1 MEQTNGFNFN
11 AIHYR
16 QIRLFRAL
24 HYDRTRAKQKEVGD
38 VTSTCLELVVP
49 KRRGSYAFHSH
60 PRSRV
65 TGSLILFFEILLAF
79 SIGGLGADLLYRSRR
94 IEWIEKGGELD

>member
-1 MEQTNGFNFN
+1 MVSISTRITRSVYLE
-11 AIHYR
+11 HYT
-16 QIRLFRAL
+16 
-24 HYDRTRAKQKEVGD
+24 TRARQKEVGD

-65 TGSLILFFEILLAF
+65 TGTLILLLEILLAF